1 MPQYVV
7 HKIGFQYNDNAFE
20 VGEARGNV
28 MGISPSLEDAMWLK
42 KMEDINTIQRMAGH
56 NIYNYFRENPNTRE
70 ILEKL
75 ALFYKKFNLRYPY
88 EQGSECVPPG
98 ISEEDA
104 AELLSI
110 IEVSFHTVVEYGD
123 DEVIHPEAFE
133 FKDDSYYWQ

>member
-20 VGEARGNV
+20 SAEARGNV
-28 MGISPSLEDAMWLK
+28 MGKSSSLEEARLLK
-42 KMEDINTIQRMAGH
+42 TLEDIATIQRMGGKTI
-56 NIYNYFRENPNTRE
+56 NIFFREKRNYLE

-75 ALFYKKFNLRYPY
+75 AVFYKKFNLRYPY
-88 EQGSECVPPG
+88 AEGKECVPPN
-98 ISEEDA
+98 INEEDA

-110 IEVSFHTVVEYGD
+110 IEVSFHNVVEYND

-133 FKDDSYYWQ
+133 LNADNYYWQ

>member
-20 VGEARGNV
+20 PNEARGNV
-28 MGISPSLEDAMWLK
+28 MGISSSLEEAKLLK
-42 KMEDINTIQRMAGH
+42 QLEDIATIQRMSGH
-56 NIYNYFRENPNTRE
+56 NIYNFFRENPNTKE

-75 ALFYKKFNLRYPY
+75 TLFYKKFNLRYPY
-88 EQGSECVPPG
+88 EEGRECVPPN
-98 ISEEDA
+98 INEEDA

-110 IEVSFHTVVEYGD
+110 IEVSFHNVVEYND

-133 FKDDSYYWQ
+133 LNKDDFYWQ

>member
-1 MPQYVV
+1 MPKYVV

-28 MGISPSLEDAMWLK
+28 MGVSSSLEEAKFLK
-42 KMEDINTIQRMAGH
+42 TLEDIATIQRMAGH
-56 NIYNYFRENPNTRE
+56 NIYNFFRENPNTKE

-88 EQGSECVPPG
+88 EEGRECVPPN
-98 ISEEDA
+98 INEEDA

-110 IEVSFHTVVEYGD
+110 IEVSFHNVVEYND

-133 FKDDSYYWQ
+133 LNTDNFYWQ

>member
-20 VGEARGNV
+20 VGEARGNI
-28 MGISPSLEDAMWLK
+28 MGISSSLEEAKLLK
-42 KMEDINTIQRMAGH
+42 HLEDIATIQRMAGKTI
-56 NIYNYFRENPNTRE
+56 NIFFRGKRNYEE

-75 ALFYKKFNLRYPY
+75 AVFYKKFNLRYPY
-88 EQGSECVPPG
+88 AEGKECVPPN
-98 ISEEDA
+98 INEKDA

-110 IEVSFHTVVEYGD
+110 IEVSFHNVMEYND

-133 FKDDSYYWQ
+133 LNKNDFYWE

>member
-28 MGISPSLEDAMWLK
+28 MGTSSSLEEAKLLK
-42 KMEDINTIQRMAGH
+42 KLEDIATIQRMAGKTI
-56 NIYNYFRENPNTRE
+56 NIFFREKRNYQE

-75 ALFYKKFNLRYPY
+75 AVFYNKFNLSYAYAEGR
-88 EQGSECVPPG
+88 ECVPPN
-98 ISEEDA
+98 INEEDA

-110 IEVSFHTVVEYGD
+110 IEVSFHNVVEYSD
-123 DEVIHPEAFE
+123 DEVIDPEIFE
-133 FKDDSYYWQ
+133 FKADSFYWQ